1 MPLSTACNSY
11 RQAGRQSGWPGRQPG
26 GGFKQEKAEGETC

>member
-11 RQAGRQSGWPGRQPG
+11 RQAARLPG
-26 GGFKQEKAEGETC
+26 GGLKQEKAEGETC

>member
-11 RQAGRQSGWPGRQPG
+11 RQAACLLARLPG
-26 GGFKQEKAEGETC
+26 GGLKQEKAEGETC